1 MVGKSS
7 PKRALRYA
15 KPEDMPEGMRKLY
28 HAGSKAAPAAG
39 AAGAAAGGSA
49 RGYRPIPT
57 SAQADTAGSTATG
70 KVARGRPRHVPGV
83 MNKLEAAYDEHL
95 QLLQREGMVVWY
107 RFESVKLKLA
117 KNTHLTV
124 DFFVMNAAGELEA
137 HEVKGYWEEDAR
149 VKVKVAA
156 EMYPFRF
163 LAIQRADDGA
173 WQTEVFS

>member
-1 MVGKSS
+1 MAGK
-7 PKRALRYA
+7 PNQKRSLRYA

-28 HAGSKAAPAAG
+28 NAGNVAKTTGPVAG
-39 AAGAAAGGSA
+39 AVAV
-49 RGYRPIPT
+49 RGYRPALS
-57 SAQADTAGSTATG
+57 SAQAAPVASTGTGTG
-70 KVARGRPRHVPGV
+70 KVARGRPRHVAGV

-95 QLLQREGMVVWY
+95 QLLQREGRVVWY

-163 LAIQRADDGA
+163 LAIQRAGGGA
-173 WQTEVFS
+173 WQTEVFN

>member
-1 MVGKSS
+1 MAGKSS

-15 KPEDMPEGMRKLY
+15 KPEDMPEGMRRLY
-28 HAGSKAAPAAG
+28 HAGNTGAPAA
-39 AAGAAAGGSA
+39 AAAAA
-49 RGYRPIPT
+49 RGYRPTP
-57 SAQADTAGSTATG
+57 SGAQAEPAASTAAG
-70 KVARGRPRHVPGV
+70 RVARGRPRHVAGV

-95 QLLQREGMVVWY
+95 QLLQREGRVVWY

-163 LAIQRADDGA
+163 LAIQRADDGG
-173 WQTEVFS
+173 WQTEVFN

>member
-15 KPEDMPEGMRKLY
+15 KPEDMPEGMRRLY
-28 HAGSKAAPAAG
+28 NAGNVASTTAPAAG
-39 AAGAAAGGSA
+39 SAAA
-49 RGYRPIPT
+49 RGYRPALS
-57 SAQADTAGSTATG
+57 SAQSVTASGSGTG
-70 KVARGRPRHVPGV
+70 KVARGRPRHVAGV

-95 QLLQREGMVVWY
+95 QLLQREGRVVWY

-137 HEVKGYWEEDAR
+137 HEVKGHWEEDAR

-156 EMYPFRF
+156 EMFPFRF
-163 LAIQRADDGA
+163 LAIQRAEDGA
-173 WQTEVFS
+173 WQTEVFN

>member
-15 KPEDMPEGMRKLY
+15 KPEDMPEGMRRLY
-28 HAGSKAAPAAG
+28 NAGNVASTTTPAAG
-39 AAGAAAGGSA
+39 SAAA
-49 RGYRPIPT
+49 RGYRPALS
-57 SAQADTAGSTATG
+57 SAQSATPAGPGAG
-70 KVARGRPRHVPGV
+70 KVARGRPRHVAGV

-95 QLLQREGMVVWY
+95 QLLQREGRVVWY

-163 LAIQRADDGA
+163 LAIQRANDGG
-173 WQTEVFS
+173 WQTEVFN